1 MSGLEYR
8 DAGSGARHLG
18 FNPEQM
24 WMHKAKEWPKKPLYS
39 LGMILISIE
48 SVPAPLLLCVE
59 LQTTM
64 RPPLSLFCSGLNK
77 LVDFSSS
84 SYISP
89 CRSFPVFIAL
99 LWMLFNSFMSYF
111 SIVAPKPAPS
121 AWNESVQCRAERTV
135 PSLTW
140 WKFWPW
146 CTAG

>member
-1 MSGLEYR
+1 MTMSGLEYR

-99 LWMLFNSFMSYF
+99 LWMLFNSFMSFLYCGC
-111 SIVAPKPAPS
+111 PKLH
-121 AWNESVQCRAERTV
+121 SVQEVRLRNAKQDNLSPHLV
-135 PSLTW
+135 
-140 WKFWPW
+140 
-146 CTAG
+146 TAGRPRI